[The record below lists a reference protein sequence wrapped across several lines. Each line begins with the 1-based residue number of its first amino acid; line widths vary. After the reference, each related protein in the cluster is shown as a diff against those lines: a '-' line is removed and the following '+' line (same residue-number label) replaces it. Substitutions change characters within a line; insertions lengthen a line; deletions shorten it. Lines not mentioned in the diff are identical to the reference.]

1 MQLSACMYTEHN
13 IAGLSPG
20 LHLLQ
25 KDFEWNIILVKDVEE
40 RLEINGLEPHFY
52 QLDLRLSMPPSGDI
66 PDVLLASI
74 NIIICL

>member
-1 MQLSACMYTEHN
+1 M
-13 IAGLSPG
+13 AGLSPG
-20 LHLLQ
+20 FDLLQ
-25 KDFEWNIILVKDVEE
+25 KTFGWNFILVKDEEE
-40 RLEINGLEPHFY
+40 RLEINGVEPHFY